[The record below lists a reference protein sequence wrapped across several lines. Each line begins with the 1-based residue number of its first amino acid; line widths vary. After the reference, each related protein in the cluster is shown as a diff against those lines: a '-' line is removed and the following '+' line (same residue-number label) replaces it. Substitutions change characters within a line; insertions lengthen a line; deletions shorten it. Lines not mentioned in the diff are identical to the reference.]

1 MAPHAWGPPPPEH
14 RRWSG
19 RRTRLLLGLGI
30 AVVLTGIGAFTL
42 PDEFGVLSGYA
53 AAVCGLL
60 LVAAT
65 VVFVAIPGPDTL
77 GRLLRMP
84 PLAGSVLVVA
94 VLLALSDAGETLRW
108 LWILAAVAAA
118 GWAAFAL
125 WESRRS
131 SG

>member
-1 MAPHAWGPPPPEH
+1 MAPHAWGPPPPDH
-14 RRWSG
+14 HRWSG
-19 RRTRLLLGLGI
+19 RRKRLLLGLGI
-30 AVVLTGIGAFTL
+30 AAVLTGVGAFTL
-42 PDEFGVLSGYA
+42 PDEFGVTSGFV

-65 VVFVAIPGPDTL
+65 VVFIAIPGPDTL

-94 VLLALSDAGETLRW
+94 VLLALSNAGESLRW

-118 GWAAFAL
+118 AWTAFAV

-131 SG
+131 GG

>member
-1 MAPHAWGPPPPEH
+1 MAPHTWGPPPPEH

-42 PDEFGVLSGYA
+42 PDEFGVLSGFA

-118 GWAAFAL
+118 AWAAFAV

-131 SG
+131 GG

>member
-42 PDEFGVLSGYA
+42 PDEFGVLSGFA

-94 VLLALSDAGETLRW
+94 VLLALSDAGQSLRW
-108 LWILAAVAAA
+108 LWILAAVAGAA
-118 GWAAFAL
+118 WAAFAV

-131 SG
+131 GG